1 MHLFSSKSVG
11 FCFSAIHRLYP
22 LEINRVEWMLLLYLS
37 CAFLASS
44 SSPKSVSASLKFEQI
59 SCLGVL
65 CSSVLTLMIMSLQP
79 ALFCLYFTVF
89 RPWTTS
95 WQREKIV
102 TETHLCVS
110 TEDVWLFSHKK
121 KKRFSDMLIKI
132 SSGDQGLGFIVLFFV
147 LNFKV
152 GREFTFA
159 IFNSLY
165 THLLLSHSRKLLLW
179 NLI

>member
-121 KKRFSDMLIKI
+121 KKFQWYADKDLFGRSRA
-132 SSGDQGLGFIVLFFV
+132 GFHCSFFV